1 MAIYITQA
9 TEDRINKMVKADIEI
24 GRALVWIL
32 KERKSWMGWYES
44 IKKAKKLGIQFKNSF
59 QADIGVMYHPIYR
72 ALDYRFQY
80 DDLFSATIC
89 GDLHHVTCTDFNKL
103 VKILYNEEMERRQ

>member
-9 TEDRINKMVKADIEI
+9 TEDRIDKMVKADIET
-24 GRALVWIL
+24 GRALTWML
-32 KERKSWMGWYES
+32 RERKSWRGWYES
-44 IKKAKKLGIQFKNSF
+44 IREAKKLGIQFANSF
-59 QADIGVMYHPIYR
+59 QANIGEMYHPIYR
-72 ALDYRFQY
+72 ALDHRFQY

-103 VKILYNEEMERRQ
+103 VKILYDEEMGGRN